1 MSFDGFSHLSGLPRG
16 LFIIALAIGAHLI
29 VRLLRLIGER
39 FAMLG
44 TARPGLSKPRTVASL
59 VISTMVFTIYFA
71 AVGMVLA
78 EFGVSITAYLASA
91 SVIGLAVGFGSQ
103 GIVQD
108 VVTGLTVI
116 FSDLFDIGDLVEI
129 SGQVGVVSEIGMR
142 FTVLTTPLG
151 TSVFIPNRT
160 ISNVINYPKGYI
172 RCLVDVTLPQDPER
186 AAEVEKAI
194 EIAATAVYDQ
204 FPGIHRRPPGIEGRF
219 TTRSGK
225 AYVRYKFRIW
235 PGRGGPIETSFKQ
248 EILGALRRI
257 DPEYSEWM
265 IAISY
270 EVEQIA
276 GKGALDRK
284 PGPRGQE

>member
-1 MSFDGFSHLSGLPRG
+1 MSFDSLSHLSGWPRG
-16 LFIIALAIGAHLI
+16 LFIIALAIGAHLV

-44 TARPGLSKPRTVASL
+44 TVRPGFSKSRSVASL
-59 VISTMVFTIYFA
+59 VISTTVFAIYFT
-71 AVGMVLA
+71 AVGFVLA
-78 EFGVSITAYLASA
+78 EFGVSIAAYLASA

-129 SGQVGVVSEIGMR
+129 SGQIGVVSEIGMR
-142 FTVLTTPLG
+142 FTVLATPLG

-160 ISNVINYPKGYI
+160 ISNVINYPRGYI
-172 RCLVDVTLPQDPER
+172 RCLVDVTLPVDPER
-186 AAEVEKAI
+186 AAQAEKAV
-194 EIAATAVYDQ
+194 EIAAGAIYDQ
-204 FPGIHRRPPGIEGRF
+204 FPGIHRRPPGAEGRF

-225 AYVRYKFRIW
+225 AYLRYKFRIW

-248 EILGALRRI
+248 ELLESLRRI
-257 DPEYSEWM
+257 DPDYTEWM

-270 EVEQIA
+270 EVEQVVE
-276 GKGALDRK
+276 KSST
-284 PGPRGQE
+284 

>member
-1 MSFDGFSHLSGLPRG
+1 MSFDNLSQLSGWPRG
-16 LFIIALAIGAHLI
+16 LFIIALAIGAHLV

-44 TARPGLSKPRTVASL
+44 AARPGLSKPRTVASL
-59 VISTMVFTIYFA
+59 VISTTVFAIYFA